1 MSDSLVH
8 PIRIYRKQI
17 QDTRLTHIY
26 IYGTD
31 RRNNSYKGQCA
42 ECIGEPNA
50 FPIYTKW
57 RDCSAQDAFFYDHQ
71 FDATSLLLDKECF
84 GPLWRAVKTRLPT
97 PIAIIFPKLGEGCS
111 NLKNKSPKTYALI
124 FYVFKEL
131 GIHAP

>member
-1 MSDSLVH
+1 MPQDLIH

-71 FDATSLLLDKECF
+71 FDEVSELLHRDCL
-84 GPLWRAVKTRLPT
+84 LRISAVLLAYPQLKR
-97 PIAIIFPKLGEGCS
+97 IVFPKLGEGCS
-111 NLKNKSPKTYALI
+111 NLKFKSPKLYDLIYDFIRRIGGTY
-124 FYVFKEL
+124 
-131 GIHAP
+131 PT